1 MARFKVPFWLDTKK
15 PDEAWLLEN
24 IPALKERRLFSRFI
38 REGVSLMIHFNEW
51 GMKAQEVHDL
61 IASLRAG
68 ETEKLLTLFP
78 HLRGKLAAGQG
89 LAPTNGA
96 GGYLMQSGKP
106 ALAPMVKAAPAAD
119 PDAIFDDFM
128 AFIQ

>member
-1 MARFKVPFWLDTKK
+1 MARFKIPFWLDTKK
-15 PDEAWLLEN
+15 PDEAWLLN
-24 IPALKERRLFSRFI
+24 AIPTLKERRLFSRFI

-68 ETEKLLTLFP
+68 ETEKLLAMFP
-78 HLRGKLAAGQG
+78 HLRGKLANGQG
-89 LAPTNGA
+89 IAATNGA
-96 GGYLMQSGKP
+96 GGYPVPS
-106 ALAPMVKAAPAAD
+106 APVVKTAPPAD